1 MAILSNADFYTPPG
15 KKADKGP
22 FAGISRYDIVDM
34 KISQNLPFI
43 LGNDDKGEKVKG
55 IKFDRAT
62 KMFTYQTKDRKTVTV
77 PITGKRGNIF
87 KDSDFGGGGGG
98 AGLGTVETA
107 YAESLQC
114 MYCAIIVSEPDIAL
128 GKINKTKL
136 QAAYRKVFVSS
147 SFDQCFKLAPIWH
160 ASAYYGAKKLLADG
174 FINSNQTFHRDDAV
188 MNKIYSNANKAF
200 RNTGLDNMKPDK
212 WNPGD
217 IWAKN
222 KNFDINSL
230 DTTTIKNYN
239 TDILKAYQSRALV
252 GISLKK
258 IEKEKNLKIAEINT
272 TNARPEGLQFSRVLP
287 SGKTS
292 RASFYSSKG
301 GQIEFKKRGA
311 IGIFE
316 VRANSAFGTLKAEIA
331 GKTAR
336 QGGAGWGP
344 LRTFISTELSP
355 TYNLPTNDILKNN
368 ARMIHAKNAQKL
380 NEFWLKAKT
389 IDSTLDEKEF
399 KNEIPKK
406 DLAWIHAKLG
416 VTYLLYAIHK
426 NKQNKKAHAVI
437 NNIYNYAGSQSKLSS
452 VHLKV
457 YE

>member
-1 MAILSNADFYTPPG
+1 MAILSNADFDTPPG

-43 LGNDDKGEKVKG
+43 LGNDDKGEQVKG
-55 IKFDRAT
+55 ISFNRST
-62 KMFTYQTKDRKTVTV
+62 KAFTYETKDKKRVTV
-77 PITGKRGNIF
+77 PITGKKGNIF

-98 AGLGTVETA
+98 AGLGTIETA

-114 MYCAIIVSEPDIAL
+114 IYCHIIVTEPDIQL
-128 GKINKTKL
+128 GKITKTKL

-160 ASAYYGAKKLLADG
+160 ASAYYGAKKLLAEG
-174 FINSNQTFHRDDAV
+174 FINRNQTFHRDDKV
-188 MNKIYSNANKAF
+188 MKQIYSDANKAF
-200 RNTGLDNMKPDK
+200 KNTGLDTMTPDK

-217 IWAKN
+217 IWAKD
-222 KNFDINSL
+222 KSFDINSL
-230 DTTTIKNYN
+230 DKATIKNYN
-239 TDILKAYQSRALV
+239 TDILKAYESRNLV

-258 IEKEKNLKIAEINT
+258 IEKENAIKIAEVNT
-272 TNARPEGLQFSRVLP
+272 TDARPEGLQFSRVLP
-287 SGKTS
+287 SGKTNRS
-292 RASFYSSKG
+292 SFYSSKSG
-301 GQIEFKKRGA
+301 HIEFKKGGA
-311 IGIFE
+311 IGVFE
-316 VRANSAFGTLKAEIA
+316 VRPNSSFGTLKAEIA

-344 LRTFISTELSP
+344 LRTFVSLELTN
-355 TYNLPTNDILKNN
+355 TYHLPTNDQLKNT
-368 ARMIHAKNAQKL
+368 ARAIHANNKQKL
-380 NEFWLKAKT
+380 NEFWIKAKA
-389 IDSTLDEKEF
+389 IDSTLVEKEF

-426 NKQNKKAHAVI
+426 NKQNKKAHTIV
-437 NNIYNYAGSQSKLSS
+437 NNIYNYASSQSKLSS
-452 VHLKV
+452 VHMKV